1 MNDIKIVIDVAEKQN
16 RKIYYSMGEVAEMF
30 DVNQSLIRYWESKF
44 DILRPKKNKKGNR
57 MFRPED
63 VENLKIIYHLVK
75 ECGMTL
81 EGAKRAMRS
90 RGRED
95 VSRSAELME
104 RLLSVKSMLTEIRDM
119 LREDDSDGT
128 AVTVAD
134 YDAAAM
140 AVERSDE
147 PDSSSDAVSYGQFD
161 DEQAVEM
168 TEEPAVETVEEQV
181 VEIAGEQAVESAGEE
196 SLLSAAEPVQ
206 EAEAEA
212 DAEADTETEAEAE
225 AEAVA
230 PAAAV
235 DGELFGA
242 DVPQNA
248 GRGGVT
254 VIEPHEK
261 KKPAT
266 DNTRR
271 AERPFYEQTLF

>member
-147 PDSSSDAVSYGQFD
+147 PDSSSDAVSYGEFD
-161 DEQAVEM
+161 DGQAVEM

-196 SLLSAAEPVQ
+196 SLPSAAELVQ
-206 EAEAEA
+206 
-212 DAEADTETEAEAE
+212 DTEAEAE